1 MAAYEAY
8 LLGLPRYSQLGNRAM
23 KPGIRGV
30 GHLLDAMGHPQRQLR
45 CVHIAGTN
53 GKGSTAAMIAAI
65 AQSAGLRTALF
76 TSPHLIRMN
85 ERIRING
92 RSVKDAVLN
101 DAVRC
106 HRATFDRLQ
115 PSFFEAI
122 TALAFLCFAEA
133 EVELAV
139 IETGLG
145 GRLDATNIIQPAVSV
160 ITQIALDHE
169 STLGSTLPEIAQEK
183 GGIIK
188 RGVPVVARPEQPEV
202 RETLQALACARGA
215 PWEDPGTVSS
225 RGASIRLR
233 TPVRSYRSVRL
244 GMPGRHQ
251 QCNALLALRAAELAV
266 EELASDASCALEGL
280 ARTTQLTG
288 LRGRLQQLQAHPK
301 VILDVAHNPASIRAA
316 LAHASGRGAVYV
328 VFGLMRDKNLAAI
341 AQLLATHAAWVFT
354 CDLNSPRA
362 WPSELL
368 ARKLA
373 ERGVPI
379 GGFGPLE
386 GIWAQVC
393 RTVRPND
400 TILICGSHYLAGDFL
415 SRNETDPLALCV

>member
-8 LLGLPRYSQLGNRAM
+8 LLGLPRYSQLGNEAM
-23 KPGIRGV
+23 KPGVRGV

-65 AQSAGLRTALF
+65 AQAAGIRTALF

-92 RSVKDAVLN
+92 RPVADAVLSG
-101 DAVRC
+101 AVQR
-106 HRATFDRLQ
+106 HKSTFDRLQ
-115 PSFFEAI
+115 PSFFEAV

-139 IETGLG
+139 VETGLG
-145 GRLDATNIIQPAVSV
+145 GRLDATNILQPAVSV

-169 STLGSTLPEIAQEK
+169 STLGGTLSEIALEK

-202 RETLQALACARGA
+202 LDTLQTIARKRQA
-215 PWEDPGTVSS
+215 PWHDPGTVSS
-225 RGASIRLR
+225 RGGGICLR
-233 TPVRSYRSVRL
+233 TPVRAYESVRL
-244 GMPGRHQ
+244 GMPGQHQ
-251 QCNALLALRAAELAV
+251 HLNALLALRAAELV
-266 EELASDASCALEGL
+266 VDEIASDAVCALEGL
-280 ARTTQLTG
+280 TNTAKLTG
-288 LRGRLQQLQAHPK
+288 LRGRLEQLQDRPR
-301 VILDVAHNPASIRAA
+301 VVLDVAHNPASIRAA
-316 LAHASGRGAVYV
+316 LDHVSGCEAVYV
-328 VFGLMRDKNLAAI
+328 VCALMRDKNMAAV
-341 AQLLATHAAWVFT
+341 AHLLATRAALVFT
-354 CDLNSPRA
+354 CDLDSPRA

-368 ARKLA
+368 AEELA
-373 ERGVPI
+373 DRGVPI

-386 GIWAQVC
+386 DVWAKVC
-393 RTVRPND
+393 RTVGPEE
-400 TILICGSHYLAGDFL
+400 TVLICGSHYLAGNFL
-415 SRNETDPLALCV
+415 SKNETEALALCV